1 MGREIVS
8 IATALVPYPPERVWA
23 VVTDLDCW
31 QWRSDL
37 SRLDH
42 VGEDAFTEYDRSGFP
57 TRFTVT
63 ERRPLSR
70 WAFDLDNA
78 NLAGRWAGEFRP
90 EGGGTQ
96 VTFTETITV
105 KKPWMRF
112 FAKGYLRRQQ
122 ARYLA
127 DLGRIALPLRSSA
140 RVGPRAG
147 VRAAFPVAAGPQT
160 PQLPSG
166 FPGPVGAAPGPPEL
180 PERVSGLAPLPP
192 D

>member
-63 ERRPLSR
+63 V
-70 WAFDLDNA
+70 
-78 NLAGRWAGEFRP
+78 LASSKISHSSP
-90 EGGGTQ
+90 S
-96 VTFTETITV
+96 
-105 KKPWMRF
+105 F
-112 FAKGYLRRQQ
+112 F
-122 ARYLA
+122 
-127 DLGRIALPLRSSA
+127 
-140 RVGPRAG
+140 
-147 VRAAFPVAAGPQT
+147 
-160 PQLPSG
+160 PSI
-166 FPGPVGAAPGPPEL
+166 
-180 PERVSGLAPLPP
+180 
-192 D
+192 

>member
-78 NLAGRWAGEFRP
+78 NPG
-90 EGGGTQ
+90 
-96 VTFTETITV
+96 
-105 KKPWMRF
+105 
-112 FAKGYLRRQQ
+112 
-122 ARYLA
+122 
-127 DLGRIALPLRSSA
+127 
-140 RVGPRAG
+140 
-147 VRAAFPVAAGPQT
+147 
-160 PQLPSG
+160 
-166 FPGPVGAAPGPPEL
+166 GPVGRGIPAGGRRHPGHLHRDHHRKKALDALFCQGLPP
-180 PERVSGLAPLPP
+180 PPAGSVSGGPGAGAGTRRRDLK
-192 D
+192 

>member
-1 MGREIVS
+1 M
-8 IATALVPYPPERVWA
+8 
-23 VVTDLDCW
+23 
-31 QWRSDL
+31 
-37 SRLDH
+37 DH
-42 VGEDAFTEYDRSGFP
+42 IGEDAFTEYDRSGFP

-78 NLAGRWAGEFRP
+78 NLAGRWTGEFRP
-90 EGGGTQ
+90 EGSGTQ

-127 DLGRIALPLRSSA
+127 DLGRALEQE
-140 RVGPRAG
+140 GG
-147 VRAAFPVAAGPQT
+147 T
-160 PQLPSG
+160 
-166 FPGPVGAAPGPPEL
+166 
-180 PERVSGLAPLPP
+180 
-192 D
+192 

>member
-105 KKPWMRF
+105 KK
-112 FAKGYLRRQQ
+112 
-122 ARYLA
+122 
-127 DLGRIALPLRSSA
+127 ALDALLCQGLP
-140 RVGPRAG
+140 PPPAG
-147 VRAAFPVAAGPQT
+147 
-160 PQLPSG
+160 S
-166 FPGPVGAAPGPPEL
+166 
-180 PERVSGLAPLPP
+180 VSGGPGAGAGTRRRDLK
-192 D
+192 

>member
-127 DLGRIALPLRSSA
+127 DLPAVQRQRVFSRRAGDGDVCCSRPSA
-140 RVGPRAG
+140 RQSVAG
-147 VRAAFPVAAGPQT
+147 TGRRFYCLMPAGAAAIGRPAAGRRLVCT
-160 PQLPSG
+160 G
-166 FPGPVGAAPGPPEL
+166 
-180 PERVSGLAPLPP
+180 RLA
-192 D
+192 

>member
-78 NLAGRWAGEFRP
+78 NLAG
-90 EGGGTQ
+90 
-96 VTFTETITV
+96 TV

-127 DLGRIALPLRSSA
+127 DLGRALEQE
-140 RVGPRAG
+140 GG
-147 VRAAFPVAAGPQT
+147 T
-160 PQLPSG
+160 
-166 FPGPVGAAPGPPEL
+166 
-180 PERVSGLAPLPP
+180 
-192 D
+192 

>member
-31 QWRSDL
+31 RWRGGL

-42 VGEDAFTEYDRSGFP
+42 VGEDAFYGVRQKRLSH
-57 TRFTVT
+57 
-63 ERRPLSR
+63 PLHR
-70 WAFDLDNA
+70 HGAPPPVPLGLFDLDNA

-105 KKPWMRF
+105 KSPGCASLPR
-112 FAKGYLRRQQ
+112 GYLRRQQ

-127 DLGRIALPLRSSA
+127 DLGRALEQKGRDLK
-140 RVGPRAG
+140 
-147 VRAAFPVAAGPQT
+147 
-160 PQLPSG
+160 
-166 FPGPVGAAPGPPEL
+166 
-180 PERVSGLAPLPP
+180 
-192 D
+192 

>member
-63 ERRPLSR
+63 ARRPGTVVLRTALGGSR
-70 WAFDLDNA
+70 
-78 NLAGRWAGEFRP
+78 
-90 EGGGTQ
+90 
-96 VTFTETITV
+96 I
-105 KKPWMRF
+105 
-112 FAKGYLRRQQ
+112 
-122 ARYLA
+122 
-127 DLGRIALPLRSSA
+127 LGKLTGA
-140 RVGPRAG
+140 
-147 VRAAFPVAAGPQT
+147 
-160 PQLPSG
+160 QLP
-166 FPGPVGAAPGPPEL
+166 
-180 PERVSGLAPLPP
+180 RIC
-192 D
+192 

>member
-78 NLAGRWAGEFRP
+78 NLAGRWAGGIPAGGRRHP
-90 EGGGTQ
+90 GHLHRDHHRKKALDALLWEGLPPPPAGSVSGGPGAGAGT
-96 VTFTETITV
+96 
-105 KKPWMRF
+105 
-112 FAKGYLRRQQ
+112 RR
-122 ARYLA
+122 R
-127 DLGRIALPLRSSA
+127 DLKWSA
-140 RVGPRAG
+140 V
-147 VRAAFPVAAGPQT
+147 
-160 PQLPSG
+160 LPS
-166 FPGPVGAAPGPPEL
+166 
-180 PERVSGLAPLPP
+180 
-192 D
+192 

>member
-8 IATALVPYPPERVWA
+8 IATALVPYPPARVWA

-112 FAKGYLRRQQ
+112 FAKGNLDPGGGP
-122 ARYLA
+122 AGGLHL
-127 DLGRIALPLRSSA
+127 LGRGGIFCRGTVRRHGRRRGGGGSA
-140 RVGPRAG
+140 DAPR
-147 VRAAFPVAAGPQT
+147 
-160 PQLPSG
+160 
-166 FPGPVGAAPGPPEL
+166 
-180 PERVSGLAPLPP
+180 
-192 D
+192 

>member
-70 WAFDLDNA
+70 WAFDLD
-78 NLAGRWAGEFRP
+78 LSL
-90 EGGGTQ
+90 
-96 VTFTETITV
+96 IH
-105 KKPWMRF
+105 
-112 FAKGYLRRQQ
+112 
-122 ARYLA
+122 
-127 DLGRIALPLRSSA
+127 I
-140 RVGPRAG
+140 
-147 VRAAFPVAAGPQT
+147 
-160 PQLPSG
+160 
-166 FPGPVGAAPGPPEL
+166 
-180 PERVSGLAPLPP
+180 
-192 D
+192 

>member
-57 TRFTVT
+57 ASLDFPREGYDLVQLCGGWADERHV

-127 DLGRIALPLRSSA
+127 DLGRALEQE
-140 RVGPRAG
+140 GG
-147 VRAAFPVAAGPQT
+147 T
-160 PQLPSG
+160 
-166 FPGPVGAAPGPPEL
+166 
-180 PERVSGLAPLPP
+180 
-192 D
+192 

>member
-63 ERRPLSR
+63 ERRPPSR

-105 KKPWMRF
+105 KSPGCAF
-112 FAKGYLRRQQ
+112 CQGLPPPP
-122 ARYLA
+122 A
-127 DLGRIALPLRSSA
+127 DS
-140 RVGPRAG
+140 
-147 VRAAFPVAAGPQT
+147 
-160 PQLPSG
+160 
-166 FPGPVGAAPGPPEL
+166 
-180 PERVSGLAPLPP
+180 VSGGPGAGAGTRRRDLK
-192 D
+192 

>member
-63 ERRPLSR
+63 ERRPCP
-70 WAFDLDNA
+70 
-78 NLAGRWAGEFRP
+78 AG
-90 EGGGTQ
+90 
-96 VTFTETITV
+96 
-105 KKPWMRF
+105 
-112 FAKGYLRRQQ
+112 
-122 ARYLA
+122 
-127 DLGRIALPLRSSA
+127 PLTWTM
-140 RVGPRAG
+140 PIWRAG
-147 VRAAFPVAAGPQT
+147 GPGNSGRRAAAPRS
-160 PQLPSG
+160 PS
-166 FPGPVGAAPGPPEL
+166 PRPSP
-180 PERVSGLAPLPP
+180 
-192 D
+192 

>member
-78 NLAGRWAGEFRP
+78 NRAGRWAGEFRP

-105 KKPWMRF
+105 RRISYGVGVEKVFPVHSPSIDKIEVVRNGAVRR
-112 FAKGYLRRQQ
+112 AKLYYLR
-122 ARYLA
+122 
-127 DLGRIALPLRSSA
+127 G
-140 RVGPRAG
+140 RVGK
-147 VRAAFPVAAGPQT
+147 
-160 PQLPSG
+160 
-166 FPGPVGAAPGPPEL
+166 GAKAKEKL
-180 PERVSGLAPLPP
+180 
-192 D
+192 